1 MTGKTQPPP
10 LVDWPLLLA
19 LLRRRAGPLARVA
32 PNARMDEKTIN
43 NIARGDVAQP
53 RFDQGVLLLAVAA
66 DYLNHDDW
74 ARVRRA
80 SPIANSHRS

>member
-19 LLRRRAGPLARVA
+19 LLRGRAGPLARVA
-32 PNARMDEKTIN
+32 PNARMDERTIN

-66 DYLNHDDW
+66 DYLSHDDW
-74 ARVRRA
+74 TRVRQS
-80 SPIANSHRS
+80 SPLTQERQ